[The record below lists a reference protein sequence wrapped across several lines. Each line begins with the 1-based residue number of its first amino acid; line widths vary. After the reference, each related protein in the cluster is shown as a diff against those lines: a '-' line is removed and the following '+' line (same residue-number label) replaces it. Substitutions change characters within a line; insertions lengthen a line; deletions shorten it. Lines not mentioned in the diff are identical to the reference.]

1 VLEDGLALGER
12 INWAAVGKGEISN
25 KDVVDFGFSL
35 LIRLEILECGA
46 FLFWAKEMRKLH

>member
-25 KDVVDFGFSL
+25 NDVVDFGFSL